1 MAKSSRTS
9 RTSRSYTAKF
19 KFQVVLE
26 VLKSQRSETETAR
39 AYGVHPVT
47 LSKWKT
53 QFLEQG
59 PEIFSGHEAVHQYEQ
74 RIAELE
80 RLLGQKEVEI
90 ALLKNFLSGR

>member
-1 MAKSSRTS
+1 MAKR
-9 RTSRSYTAKF
+9 RKDYPPKF
-19 KFQVVLE
+19 KFQLVVETLQHDG
-26 VLKSQRSETETAR
+26 SDSEIAR

-53 QFLEQG
+53 HFFDQG
-59 PEIFSGHEAVHQYEQ
+59 PEIFSSREQTKHYEK

-90 ALLKNFLSGR
+90 ALLKNFLGGR